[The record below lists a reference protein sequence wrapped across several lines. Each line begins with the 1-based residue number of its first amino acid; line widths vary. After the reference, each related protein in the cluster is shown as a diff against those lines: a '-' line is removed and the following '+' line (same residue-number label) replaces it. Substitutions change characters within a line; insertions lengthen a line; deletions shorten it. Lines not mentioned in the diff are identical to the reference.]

1 MGGLQSIIQHEDF
14 HISCFKKTITH
25 GHVAVRADSLEKAQ
39 AVELTQKQLDK
50 SFRSS
55 FSNEFSYEKLPYS
68 EQYQKIYGD

>member
-1 MGGLQSIIQHEDF
+1 MKTFIFPVL
-14 HISCFKKTITH
+14 KKTITH

-68 EQYQKIYGD
+68 EQYQKIFGD